1 MRMKVKIKRLI
12 LNNFKGIKNRTI
24 VFNDDVTSIYGDNG
38 TGKTTIVDA
47 FLWLCFGKDS
57 NDRADFNIKT
67 LDDNNQV
74 KHKLDHEVIGTL
86 NVNGT
91 EIELKRIYREK
102 WQTKRGS
109 AESEMTGHETVYFI
123 NEVPKSMA
131 EYKDEINKILPEA
144 IFKLVTSPMY
154 FNSLKWTERRS
165 RLMDLVG
172 EIDDHTIANLSKD
185 ERFSRLLSQAS
196 GMTLTEYQKMIAVKR
211 KKLRAE
217 LDLIPARIDEQFR
230 SLPEGKDWANIESR
244 ITELEAEIKSID
256 EAIENSTKPYQEM
269 FSKLQENIVAKN
281 KLQSFISDKEHQA
294 REKFNASLRDKE
306 SKVQQG
312 KSQVNSIH
320 AQMKSA
326 EDHNTMIREKIETL
340 NKERERLRQ
349 QWMKVNAEQF
359 HVHNDETVCPTC
371 HQELPAEMLAE
382 KESKML
388 ANFNE
393 NKQKRLSEISAD
405 GKSIAQMVAKMQ
417 EDLNKEGQD
426 FEKMLEEAE
435 AAIKAAESI
444 EIKSSKYYLDN
455 DKEYMEA
462 VEMYEIWPEVARPEM
477 PDNSTLK
484 HRKTLC
490 FEELDGCKKLL
501 NTRDQIASG
510 NARIEELKE
519 QEKTLSQQFA
529 EYAWAEETMQDFGRL
544 KAEHIESLLNSMFPE
559 HIKFKMF
566 NEQINGGIE
575 DVCDTLIYG
584 VPWND
589 ANNAAKINAGISII
603 NQLAGHY
610 GVSAPIFVD
619 NAEAVTRIEESKS
632 QMILLYVDEEYKTLE
647 IV

>member
-1 MRMKVKIKRLI
+1 MKVKIKRLI
-12 LNNFKGIKNRTI
+12 LTNFKGIKNRTI
-24 VFNDDVTSIYGDNG
+24 VFDQAVTKIYGDNG
-38 TGKTTIVDA
+38 SGKTTIVDA

-67 LDDNNQV
+67 LDSNNQV
-74 KHKLDHEVIGTL
+74 THKLDHEVIGVL
-86 NVNGT
+86 DVNGT

-102 WQTKRGS
+102 WQTRRGS
-109 AESEMTGHETVYFI
+109 ADNEMTGHETVYFI
-123 NEVPKSMA
+123 NEVPKSMG
-131 EYKDEINKILPEA
+131 EYRAEINKILPED

-172 EIDDHTIANLSKD
+172 EIDDYSLAKISGE
-185 ERFSRLLSQAS
+185 ERFNRLLSQKGEMS
-196 GMTLTEYQKMIAVKR
+196 MIDYQKMIAVKR

-230 SLPEGKDWANIESR
+230 SLPEEKDWANIESR
-244 ITELEAEIKSID
+244 IKELEAEIKALD

-281 KLQSFISDKEHQA
+281 KLQSFISDRKHQA
-294 REKFNASLRDKE
+294 MEKFNAGLREKDA
-306 SKVQQG
+306 KVQQA

-340 NKERERLRQ
+340 NKKREDLRQ
-349 QWMKVNAEQF
+349 QWIKVNGEQF

-371 HQELPAEMLAE
+371 HQELPTEMLAE
-382 KESKML
+382 KENKML

-393 NKQKRLSEISAD
+393 NKQKRLSEISAE
-405 GKSIAQMVAKMQ
+405 GKAIAQMCVKMQ
-417 EDLNKEGQD
+417 EELNQEGKD
-426 FEKMLEEAE
+426 FEKMLEDAE
-435 AAIKAAESI
+435 NAIKAAESI
-444 EIKSSKYYLDN
+444 EIKSSNFYLTN
-455 DKEYMEA
+455 DKEYMDA
-462 VEMYEIWPEVARPEM
+462 VEKYENWTEVGKPEM
-477 PDNSTLK
+477 PDVSTLK
-484 HRKTLC
+484 HRKTMC

-510 NARIEELKE
+510 NARIDELKE

-529 EYAWAEETMQDFGRL
+529 EYAWAEQAIEDFGRL
-544 KAEHIESLLNSMFPE
+544 KSEHIESMLNSMFPA

-566 NEQINGGIE
+566 NEQVNGGIE

-619 NAEAVTRIEESKS
+619 NAEAVTRIEEGKS
-632 QMILLYVDEEYKTLE
+632 QMILLYVDENSKTLE
-647 IV
+647 IK

>member
-1 MRMKVKIKRLI
+1 MRVKIKSLT
-12 LNNFKGIKNRTI
+12 LLNFKGIKSQMI
-24 VFNDDVTSIYGDNG
+24 FFKDDVTKIFGDNG

-67 LDDNNQV
+67 LDNNNQV
-74 KHKLDHEVIGTL
+74 VHKLDHVVIGVL
-86 NVNGT
+86 DVNGQ

-102 WQTKRGS
+102 WQTRRGS
-109 AESEMTGHETVYFI
+109 SDNEMTGHETVYFI
-123 NEVPKSMA
+123 NEVPKNMA

-154 FNSLKWTERRS
+154 FNSMKWQDRRS

-172 EIDDHTIANLSKD
+172 EIDDHTIAHLSKD
-185 ERFSRLLSQAS
+185 ERFSRLLSQTS
-196 GMTLTEYQKMIAVKR
+196 GMTLIEYQKMIAVKR

-230 SLPEGKDWANIESR
+230 SLPEEKDWTNIEGR
-244 ITELEAEIKSID
+244 IKELESEIKSLD

-269 FSKLQENIVAKN
+269 LSKLQENIVAKN

-294 REKFNASLRDKE
+294 REKFNASLREKDAR
-306 SKVQQG
+306 VQQA

-320 AQMKSA
+320 AQMKSV
-326 EDHNTMIREKIETL
+326 EDHNTMIREKIEAYS
-340 NKERERLRQ
+340 KKREELRQ
-349 QWMKVNAEQF
+349 AWMKVNAEQF
-359 HVHNDETVCPTC
+359 HIHEDETVCPTC
-371 HQELPAEMLAE
+371 HQELPTEKLAE

-393 NKQKRLSEISAD
+393 NKQKRLSEISAE
-405 GKSIAQMVAKMQ
+405 GKAIAQMCVKMQ
-417 EDLNKEGQD
+417 DELNQEGKD

-435 AAIKAAESI
+435 AAINAAESI

-455 DKEYMEA
+455 DKEYLEA
-462 VEMYEIWPEVARPEM
+462 VEKHENWTEVVKPEM
-477 PDNSTLK
+477 PDNSALK
-484 HRKTLC
+484 HRKTMC

-501 NTRDQIASG
+501 NTRDQIKSG

-519 QEKTLSQQFA
+519 QEKKLSQEMA
-529 EYAWAEETMQDFGRL
+529 EYQWAEETMQDFGRL
-544 KAEHIESLLNSMFPE
+544 KAEHIESMLNSMFPE

-584 VPWND
+584 VPWSD

-619 NAEAVTRIEESKS
+619 NAEAVTKIQKSKS
-632 QMILLYVDEEYKTLE
+632 QMILLYVDKEFKTLE

>member
-1 MRMKVKIKRLI
+1 MRVKIKSLT
-12 LNNFKGIKNRTI
+12 LLNFKGIKSQMI
-24 VFNDDVTSIYGDNG
+24 FFKDDVTKIFGDNG

-67 LDDNNQV
+67 LDNNNQV
-74 KHKLDHEVIGTL
+74 VHKLDHVVVGVL
-86 NVNGT
+86 DVNGQ

-102 WQTKRGS
+102 WQTRRGS
-109 AESEMTGHETVYFI
+109 SDNEMTGHETVYFI
-123 NEVPKSMA
+123 NEVPKNMA

-154 FNSLKWTERRS
+154 FNSMKWQERRS

-172 EIDDHTIANLSKD
+172 EIDDHTIAHLSKD
-185 ERFSRLLSQAS
+185 ERFSRLLSQTS
-196 GMTLTEYQKMIAVKR
+196 GITLIEYQKMIAVKR

-230 SLPEGKDWANIESR
+230 SLPEEKDWTNIEGR
-244 ITELEAEIKSID
+244 IKELESEIKSLD

-269 FSKLQENIVAKN
+269 LSKLQENIVAKN

-294 REKFNASLRDKE
+294 REKFNTSLRDKE
-306 SKVQQG
+306 SKVQQA
-312 KSQVNSIH
+312 KSQVNYIH
-320 AQMKSA
+320 RQMKSA

-340 NKERERLRQ
+340 NKKREELRQ
-349 QWMKVNAEQF
+349 QWIKVNAEQF
-359 HVHNDETVCPTC
+359 HVHNDETLCPTC
-371 HQELPAEMLAE
+371 HQELPTEMLAE

-393 NKQKRLSEISAD
+393 NKQKRLSEISAE
-405 GKSIAQMVAKMQ
+405 GKAIAQMCVKMQ
-417 EDLNKEGQD
+417 DELNQEGKD

-435 AAIKAAESI
+435 AAINAAESI

-455 DKEYMEA
+455 DKEYLEA
-462 VEMYEIWPEVARPEM
+462 VEKHENWTEVVKPEM
-477 PDNSTLK
+477 PDNSALK
-484 HRKTLC
+484 HRKTMC

-501 NTRDQIASG
+501 NTRDQIKSG

-519 QEKTLSQQFA
+519 QEKKLSQEMA
-529 EYAWAEETMQDFGRL
+529 EYQWAEETMQDFGRL
-544 KAEHIESLLNSMFPE
+544 KAEHIESMLNSMFPE

-584 VPWND
+584 VPWSD

-610 GVSAPIFVD
+610 GVSAPVFVD

-632 QMILLYVDEEYKTLE
+632 QMILLYVDKEFKTLE

>member
-1 MRMKVKIKRLI
+1 MKVKIKRLI
-12 LNNFKGIKNRTI
+12 LSNFKGIKNRTI
-24 VFNDDVTSIYGDNG
+24 VFNDDVTSIHGDNG

-67 LDDNNQV
+67 LDAQNQV
-74 KHKLDHEVIGTL
+74 VHKLDHEVIGVL
-86 NVNGT
+86 DVNGT

-102 WQTKRGS
+102 WQTRRGS
-109 AESEMTGHETVYFI
+109 ADNEMTGHETVYFI
-123 NEVPKSMA
+123 NEVPKSMS
-131 EYKDEINKILPEA
+131 EYKAEINKILPED

-172 EIDDHTIANLSKD
+172 EIDDSSLAHLSNNEK
-185 ERFSRLLSQAS
+185 FSRLLSQK
-196 GMTLTEYQKMIAVKR
+196 GEMTMIEYQKMIAVKR

-230 SLPEGKDWANIESR
+230 SLPEEKDWANIESR
-244 ITELEAEIKSID
+244 IAELEAEIKSID
-256 EAIENSTKPYQEM
+256 EAIQNDSKPFQEM
-269 FSKLQENIVAKN
+269 FAKLQENIAEKN
-281 KLQSFISDKEHQA
+281 KLQMFISVIEHQA
-294 REKFNASLRDKE
+294 REKFNAGLREKDT
-306 SKVQQG
+306 KVQQA
-312 KSQVNSIH
+312 KSQINSIH
-320 AQMKSA
+320 AQMKSI
-326 EDHNTMIREKIETL
+326 EDHNTMVREKIETL
-340 NKERERLRQ
+340 NKKREELRQ
-349 QWMKVNAEQF
+349 LWMKVNAEQF
-359 HVHNDETVCPTC
+359 HVHDDETVCPAC
-371 HQELPAEMLAE
+371 HQELPTEMLAE

-393 NKQKRLSEISAD
+393 NKQKKLSEISAE
-405 GKSIAQMVAKMQ
+405 GKAIAQMCAKMQ
-417 EDLNKEGQD
+417 EELNQEGKD
-426 FEKMLEEAE
+426 FEKMLEDAE
-435 AAIKAAESI
+435 TAIKAAESI

-455 DKEYMEA
+455 DKEYNQA
-462 VEMYEIWPEVARPEM
+462 VERLENWKEVDKPEV

-519 QEKTLSQQFA
+519 QEKNLSQQFA
-529 EYAWAEETMQDFGRL
+529 EYAWAEQAIEEFTRL
-544 KAEHIESLLNSMFPE
+544 KAEHIESMLNSMFPE

-566 NEQINGGIE
+566 NEQVNGGIE

-610 GVSAPIFVD
+610 GVNAPIFVD
-619 NAEAVTRIEESKS
+619 NAEAVTKLEESKS
-632 QMILLYVDEEYKTLE
+632 QMIRLYVDEEYKSLE
-647 IV
+647 IK